1 MKLGLVL
8 LKNVN
13 SVNSFTEVDQL
24 EVTSGNAFTLYF
36 RLIDEDQPLTE
47 SALRHIPAS
56 GASVSVLIKNI
67 DESYNIDRTA
77 SNPFP
82 EDKSIFSMPILATDE
97 IGSSTID
104 IKLTEG
110 SNVSKA
116 SLKQALAVDSDNDSY
131 C

>member
-1 MKLGLVL
+1 MKLGLIL

-13 SVNSFTEVDQL
+13 SVNSFDEVDQL
-24 EVTSGNAFTLYF
+24 DVTSGNAFTLYF
-36 RLIDEDQPLTE
+36 RLVDEDQPLAN
-47 SALRHIPAS
+47 SALRYIPAS

-67 DESYNIDRTA
+67 DEAQNISRVA

-82 EDKSIFSMPILATDE
+82 EDKSIFSMPILSTDN

-116 SLKQALAVDSDNDSY
+116 SLKQALAVDSDDDSY